1 MSMPLENK
9 FENEKIFGWLSLCVL
24 CLLAF
29 CVSLGTATV
38 SISKALIL
46 MAVFIKLFLDKN
58 KLNKFKIKE
67 TPLIFKWM
75 PIGVAWILISI
86 YWSEASYLDEWKY
99 FYGHTRFLWI
109 LPIYYLIRNKER
121 GLCVL
126 TWLTYGQIF
135 VVACSLLMWLGI
147 EVPFTKRP
155 LEHAVA
161 FTSTLEQPVMTT
173 LALVVLWAFRDYWTK
188 EWGVLFF
195 RCAIILM
202 SFDVIF
208 VMSGRTGYL
217 AFLTLITLE
226 AFKVFN
232 NRMRWVAI
240 LTPLLLATIFYNF
253 SPIFAQRV
261 GQIKNNSQAYIAG
274 GAVANTSE
282 GQRLD
287 MWTHTLK
294 GIEKKP
300 ILGYGVGSL
309 PEVYVNGGGT
319 NSQHV
324 SQPHQQYLFWWA
336 EFGFIGLMIMFGFFF
351 SLIKDSSKLDKQAKS
366 CLISVISVL
375 FVMGMFNCPFFGV
388 GMGEFFFLETAALLT
403 IRENIFNGVDKT

>member
-9 FENEKIFGWLSLCVL
+9 FENEKIFEWLSLCVL

-86 YWSEASYLDEWKY
+86 YWSEASYTDEWKY
-99 FYGHTRFLWI
+99 FYGHTRFLWV
-109 LPIYYLIRNKER
+109 LAIYYLIGSKER
-121 GLCVL
+121 GLSVIK
-126 TWLTYGQIF
+126 WLIYGQIF
-135 VVACSLLMWLGI
+135 VVACSLLMWAG
-147 EVPFTKRP
+147 VDMPFTKRP
-155 LEHAVA
+155 LEQAVA

-173 LALVVLWAFRDYWTK
+173 LALVALFGFRDHWIK
-188 EWGVLFF
+188 QWGVWFLWFT
-195 RCAIILM
+195 IIIM
-202 SFDVIF
+202 SLNVIF
-208 VMSGRTGYL
+208 VMQGRTGYL
-217 AFLTLITLE
+217 VFLTIVSIE
-226 AFKVFN
+226 ALRKFN
-232 NRMRWVAI
+232 NKMRWVAI
-240 LTPLLLATIFYNF
+240 FSPIMLATIFYIS
-253 SPIFAQRV
+253 SPIFAKRV
-261 GQIKNNSQAYIAG
+261 AQIQSNTQAYIVS
-274 GAVANTSE
+274 GAVANSSE

-287 MWTHTLK
+287 MWAHTLL
-294 GIEKKP
+294 GIVKKP

-309 PEVYVNGGGT
+309 PEVYVAGGGT
-319 NSQHV
+319 AQHV

-366 CLISVISVL
+366 SLISVISVL

-388 GMGEFFFLETAALLT
+388 GMGEFFFLEIAALLT
-403 IRENIFNGVDKT
+403 IREKIFNGVDRA

>member
-1 MSMPLENK
+1 MGILLKNK
-9 FENEKIFGWLSLCVL
+9 FAGKAMFDRLSLFIIS
-24 CLLAF
+24 LLAF
-29 CVSLGTATV
+29 CVSLGTALV
-38 SISKALIL
+38 SISKALLLAIVICNL
-46 MAVFIKLFLDKN
+46 IVFKEKLYIYRL
-58 KLNKFKIKE
+58 KE
-67 TPLIFKWM
+67 IPVVFKWM
-75 PIGVAWILISI
+75 AIGIVWMLLSM
-86 YWSEASYLDEWKY
+86 YWSEASVHDQWKY

-109 LPIYYLIRNKER
+109 LPIYYLLRNKER
-121 GLCVL
+121 GICVL
-126 TWLTYGQIF
+126 TWLIYGQIF

-195 RCAIILM
+195 RCAIIFM

-226 AFKVFN
+226 TFRVFN
-232 NRMRWVAI
+232 SRMRWVAV

-287 MWTHTLK
+287 MWTHTLM

-309 PEVYVNGGGT
+309 PEVYVKGGGT
-319 NSQHV
+319 NSEHV

-336 EFGFIGLMIMFGFFF
+336 EFGFIGLMIMFGFFL

-366 CLISVISVL
+366 SLISVISVL

-388 GMGEFFFLETAALLT
+388 GIGEFFFLEIAALLT
-403 IRENIFNGVDKT
+403 IREKIFNGVDKA